1 MLVAAALLRR
11 SLRTDVLLAV
21 LVGVL
26 PFATSYGLIYWAEQ
40 YVTSGLAAVLFGVL
54 PLYVALLGAIFLP
67 AEPLRTRLL
76 VGIGI
81 AIGGLVLAF
90 GESLDIG
97 GEHAGLAAGA
107 VVLASL
113 SSAIGNVAIKLRAA
127 KVDPLVMNGW
137 AMLIGGVL
145 LLAVS
150 ALTEDWGATTWSP
163 ASIGSILYLAA
174 FGTGFTFV
182 TLTVLLRELPA
193 VTVSFISMII
203 PFGALALGAMFRDEP
218 VTALAVVR
226 RAAGGRRD
234 RRRAVPAA
242 PSGTMTACLRS
253 WSSAPATSA
262 ARSSPITSRTAGAAP
277 PSRARRRRSR
287 PSAARAG
294 CRIQADASDPE
305 QLRAALEQAKGE
317 FGRLDLIVN
326 AVSAVRPGPGPAVRR
341 RAAARG
347 RAAGLRQ
354 VDGRRTRAQAFVF
367 LSEGVRAGAGTLIQI
382 TGGSARRA
390 MPGRG
395 LWAAAAHATRAIT
408 HAAAQE
414 LRARRASTSRC

>member
-1 MLVAAALLRR
+1 MPRAVVWTLYAACVLVWSSTWVVIAVGLEDVAPFFGAGIRFALAGIGVLVAAAILRR
-11 SLRTDVLLAV
+11 PLRTDVLLAV

-90 GESLDIG
+90 GESLGIG

-137 AMLIGGVL
+137 AMVIGGVL

-150 ALTEDWGATTWSP
+150 APTEDWGATVWSA

-203 PFGALALGAMFRDEP
+203 PFGALALGAIFRDET
-218 VTALAVVR
+218 VTALAVFGALLVV
-226 RAAGGRRD
+226 AGI
-234 RRRAVPAA
+234 AVAQFP
-242 PSGTMTACLRS
+242 LRKV
-253 WSSAPATSA
+253 P
-262 ARSSPITSRTAGAAP
+262 R
-277 PSRARRRRSR
+277 
-287 PSAARAG
+287 
-294 CRIQADASDPE
+294 
-305 QLRAALEQAKGE
+305 
-317 FGRLDLIVN
+317 
-326 AVSAVRPGPGPAVRR
+326 
-341 RAAARG
+341 
-347 RAAGLRQ
+347 
-354 VDGRRTRAQAFVF
+354 
-367 LSEGVRAGAGTLIQI
+367 
-382 TGGSARRA
+382 
-390 MPGRG
+390 
-395 LWAAAAHATRAIT
+395 
-408 HAAAQE
+408 
-414 LRARRASTSRC
+414 